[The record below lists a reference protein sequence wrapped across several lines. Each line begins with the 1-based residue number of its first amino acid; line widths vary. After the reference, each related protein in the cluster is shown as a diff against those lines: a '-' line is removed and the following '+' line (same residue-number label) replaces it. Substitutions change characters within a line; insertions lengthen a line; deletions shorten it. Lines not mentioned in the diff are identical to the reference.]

1 MKTSYQNKMMNQND
15 TEMRKLK
22 QLSLL
27 IELTEEIK
35 LLNEQGKLAT
45 SDNIKLANIIQKLK
59 NEL

>member
-45 SDNIKLANIIQKLK
+45 SDNIKLVNIIQKLK